1 MKTFSE
7 KCLLIARLGGGCQSR
22 GTDSRGCFAHATGQR
37 CLQCGSRRLNGLRR
51 SVVRFLPTVHCP
63 TWTRPNARA
72 TTASGTMALAWCR
85 NVHGA
90 ARRCV
95 RLRRRSSGPAETRRV
110 IFFGARLSARIVGT
124 KGADL
129 RHPSARSSNIS
140 LAFHVPAPCTRRG
153 LVLMHSRNPWSHSP
167 CNHPYFQ
174 DGS

>member
-37 CLQCGSRRLNGLRR
+37 CLQCGGRRLNGLGR
-51 SVVRFLPTVHCP
+51 SVVRFLPTIHCP

-90 ARRCV
+90 ARRCW

-110 IFFGARLSARIVGT
+110 IFFGDRLGARTVGT
-124 KGADL
+124 KRG
-129 RHPSARSSNIS
+129 RPSASERKIERYI
-140 LAFHVPAPCTRRG
+140 FGFPCTRGG
-153 LVLMHSRNPWSHSP
+153 LALMHSRNPWSHSP
-167 CNHPYFQ
+167 CDHPYFQ